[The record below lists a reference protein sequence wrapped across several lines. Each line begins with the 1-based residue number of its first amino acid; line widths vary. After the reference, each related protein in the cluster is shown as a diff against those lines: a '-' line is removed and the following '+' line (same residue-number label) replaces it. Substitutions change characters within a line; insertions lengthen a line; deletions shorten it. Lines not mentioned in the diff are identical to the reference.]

1 MIHGERITL
10 RPIDPDEDLERCFGW
25 VNDLE
30 VTHFLGFEGPM
41 TRHTEH
47 EVLAR
52 ERDPERDIMLAI
64 LTEDGTHIGNCGL
77 HRINR
82 PSRKAELGIMI
93 GDKRY
98 WAQGYGTDV
107 VKTLCAF
114 GFVRMNLQRI
124 ELGVFSHNPRAQRC
138 YEKCGFRVEGRF
150 RRSIYKAGE
159 YRDEIRMA
167 ILREEFAARFPERVP
182 EGMSEA

>member
-1 MIHGERITL
+1 MIRGERVTL
-10 RPIDPDEDLERCFGW
+10 RPIDADEDAERCFGW
-25 VNDLE
+25 VNDLD
-30 VTHFLGFEGPM
+30 VTRFLGFEGPL
-41 TRHTEH
+41 TRHKEH
-47 EVLAR
+47 EILAR
-52 ERDPERDIMLAI
+52 ERDPEQDIILAV

-77 HRINR
+77 HRINLA
-82 PSRKAELGIMI
+82 SRKAELGIML

-98 WAQGYGTDV
+98 WGQGYGTDV

-124 ELGVFSHNPRAQRC
+124 QLGVFSHNPRAQRC
-138 YEKCGFRVEGRF
+138 YEKCGFQVEGRF

-167 ILREEFAARFPERVP
+167 ILREEFMALFPERVP
-182 EGMSEA
+182 EGMSET